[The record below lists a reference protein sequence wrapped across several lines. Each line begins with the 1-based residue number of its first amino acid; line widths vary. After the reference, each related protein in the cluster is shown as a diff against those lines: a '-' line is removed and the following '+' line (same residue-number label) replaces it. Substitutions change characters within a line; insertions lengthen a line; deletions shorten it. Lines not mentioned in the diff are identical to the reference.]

1 MFGPGLCDT
10 DHRTVSQHSA
20 RKPTNSRP
28 RRKAALDRIAQ
39 PPHIAVTAENLTFAK
54 ALAAGDTVLTPESG
68 FTWGG
73 GGPRGVGGPALK
85 LPGSIKL
92 LLGAMLLGHLAQAF
106 LPFEQR
112 HWLEITFALWMF
124 AGGELLPERAYS
136 LLTYAFLH
144 GDWWHLIFNAL
155 WIAILGSK
163 LHEVLGTGRFLVL
176 FAISTAFAGVVQVAS
191 GWGETTLTIGA
202 SGFVYALV
210 ACIAYLYVL
219 QPTDSPAERRKKLVV
234 FSLAI
239 AFVNVAFAYVAGGFV
254 TAGGIAWQAHAGGYL
269 AGLVLFPPLARSALK
284 ARHGARG

>member
-1 MFGPGLCDT
+1 M
-10 DHRTVSQHSA
+10 
-20 RKPTNSRP
+20 
-28 RRKAALDRIAQ
+28 
-39 PPHIAVTAENLTFAK
+39 PPHIAVTAEKVTFAQT
-54 ALAAGDTVLTPESG
+54 LAAGDGVLTPESG

-73 GGPRGVGGPALK
+73 GGPNGVGGPALK

-92 LLGAMLLGHLAQAF
+92 LLSAMLLGHLAQAF

-124 AGGELLPERAYS
+124 SGGEFLPERAYS

-163 LHEVLGTGRFLVL
+163 LHEVLGTGRFLIL
-176 FAISTAFAGVVQVAS
+176 FALSTAFAGIVQVAS

-219 QPTDSPAERRKKLVV
+219 QPSDSPAERRKKLLV

-254 TAGGIAWQAHAGGYL
+254 TAGGIAWQAHAGGFL
-269 AGLVLFPPLARSALK
+269 AGLVLFPPLARSAFR
-284 ARHGARG
+284 ARHGAAG